1 MLGLLGITIVVVGVI
16 ALIEIYTSGTKAI
29 LKEVVN
35 SLTASLAVIM
45 LIAVVAELLK

>member
-1 MLGLLGITIVVVGVI
+1 MLGLLGITIVVVGII
-16 ALIEIYTSGTKAI
+16 AFIEMYTSSTKAV
-29 LKEVVN
+29 LKDVVN